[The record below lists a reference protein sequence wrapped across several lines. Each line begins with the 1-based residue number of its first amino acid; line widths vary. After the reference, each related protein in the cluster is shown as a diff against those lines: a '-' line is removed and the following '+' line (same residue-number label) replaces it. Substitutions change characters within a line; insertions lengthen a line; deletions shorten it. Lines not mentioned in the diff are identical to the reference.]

1 VLENIFAIEWTT
13 IIGTEK
19 IERKV
24 MAIHIGAKPDS
35 GFDDPIGM
43 LKDCHRRIESFLGIL
58 CVVVDRAQGRSLTV
72 EERSAVQAAL
82 QYFRTG
88 GQRHT
93 ADEEESLFPRLRKSA
108 AESFEEIDRLED
120 DHHEANDLHASVERH
135 YSNWIE
141 WGGLGLEETQQLLS
155 QTARLKQLYS
165 EHIQVEETIVFARA
179 IQVLDSNAIAAIGT
193 EFRFRRK

>member
-1 VLENIFAIEWTT
+1 
-13 IIGTEK
+13 
-19 IERKV
+19 
-24 MAIHIGAKPDS
+24 MAIQIGAKPDS

-58 CVVVDRAQGRSLTV
+58 GVVVGRAQGRSLTV

-93 ADEEESLFPRLRKSA
+93 ADEEQSLFPRLRESA
-108 AESFEEIDRLED
+108 AESFQEIDRLED
-120 DHHEANDLHASVERH
+120 DHHEANDLHGSVERL

-141 WGGLGLEETQQLLS
+141 TGGLGSEETQQLLS
-155 QTARLKQLYS
+155 QTARIKQLYS
-165 EHIQVEETIVFARA
+165 DHILVEETIVFARA
-179 IQVLDSNAIAAIGT
+179 IEVLDSQTIAAIGT

>member
-1 VLENIFAIEWTT
+1 
-13 IIGTEK
+13 
-19 IERKV
+19 
-24 MAIHIGAKPDS
+24 MAIQIGAKPDS

-58 CVVVDRAQGRSLTV
+58 CVVVGRAQDRKLT
-72 EERSAVQAAL
+72 EEEHTAVQAAL
-82 QYFRTG
+82 KYFRTG

-108 AESFEEIDRLED
+108 ADSFEEIDRLEG
-120 DHHEANDLHASVERH
+120 DHHEANGLHGSVERL
-135 YSNWIE
+135 YSNWIGSGE
-141 WGGLGLEETQQLLS
+141 LGSGEIQQLLS

-165 EHIQVEETIVFARA
+165 DHIQVEETIVFARA
-179 IQVLDSNAIAAIGT
+179 IEVLDSRTVATIGT

>member
-1 VLENIFAIEWTT
+1 MEDNQRCEETLGRA
-13 IIGTEK
+13 
-19 IERKV
+19 
-24 MAIHIGAKPDS
+24 MAIQIGAKPDS

-58 CVVVDRAQGRSLTV
+58 CVVVDRAQGRTLTS
-72 EERSAVQAAL
+72 EERVAIQAAL

-108 AESFEEIDRLED
+108 ADSCEEIDRLEG
-120 DHHEANDLHASVERH
+120 DHREANNLHGSVERL
-135 YSNWIE
+135 YAKWIE
-141 WGGLGLEETQQLLS
+141 SGGLGSEETLQLLS
-155 QTARLKQLYS
+155 EAARLKQIYS
-165 EHIQVEETIVFARA
+165 GHIQVEETIVFARA
-179 IQVLDSNAIAAIGT
+179 AQVLNRHEIEAIGT

>member
-1 VLENIFAIEWTT
+1 
-13 IIGTEK
+13 
-19 IERKV
+19 
-24 MAIHIGAKPDS
+24 MAIQIGAKPDS

-43 LKDCHRRIESFLGIL
+43 LKDCHRRIERFLGIL
-58 CVVVDRAQGRSLTV
+58 CVVVDRAQGRSLTE

-120 DHHEANDLHASVERH
+120 DHREANDLHGSIERL
-135 YSNWIE
+135 YSTWIE
-141 WGGLGLEETQQLLS
+141 SAGLGSQETLQLLS
-155 QTARLKQLYS
+155 QTAHLQQLYS
-165 EHIQVEETIVFARA
+165 DHIQVEESSVFARA
-179 IQVLDSNAIAAIGT
+179 SQVLDSHGITTIGA
-193 EFRFRRK
+193 EFRLRRQ

>member
-1 VLENIFAIEWTT
+1 MDDNHKNIKNRGGKA
-13 IIGTEK
+13 
-19 IERKV
+19 
-24 MAIHIGAKPDS
+24 MAIQIGAKPDS

-58 CVVVDRAQGRSLTV
+58 GVVVGRAQGRCLTV

-93 ADEEESLFPRLRKSA
+93 ADEEQSLFPRLRESA
-108 AESFEEIDRLED
+108 AESLQEIDRLED
-120 DHHEANDLHASVERH
+120 DHHEANDLHGSVERL

-141 WGGLGLEETQQLLS
+141 TGGLGSEETQQLLS
-155 QTARLKQLYS
+155 QTARIRQLYS
-165 EHIQVEETIVFARA
+165 DHILIEETIVFAWA
-179 IQVLDSNAIAAIGT
+179 IEVLDRQTIAAIGT